1 MLYIEND
8 YGIINKLFGET
19 GENPVRARRRDVHII
34 LSFLPD
40 AANRGKGH

>member
-1 MLYIEND
+1 MLYIGYKCD
-8 YGIINKLFGET
+8 IINLLFGET
-19 GENPVRARRRDVHII
+19 GENPVRARRRDVRII